1 MTNTR
6 RRFWR
11 SVPGVWVVRSL
22 AGLLLAACVASAGC
36 AGPPQAVEP
45 LLTPE
50 QQALNVES
58 FEYVWA
64 TIRDKHFDP
73 ELNGVD
79 WAAVREELLPEVEQ
93 AERMSQARAVM
104 SDLIGRLG
112 QSHFAIFPAEVY
124 KDLEVP
130 AGEGSRDGSVG
141 IELRLIEGRPLV
153 TRVEEGSPAAEA
165 GVHPGWEILRVGE
178 AETAPIIERIEQ
190 ADLGPIERQFV
201 VVRGVGRR
209 LLGQMDSTVEVAFL
223 DGDGRE
229 VELALTRAVRPDK
242 RIEFG
247 HLPAMYSRFESRE
260 IADDIGYIAFSVFF
274 DPMTVMTAF
283 GDAVRSFMDA
293 DGIIIDV
300 RGNPGGI
307 GAMAM
312 GMSGWLVDARNQYLG
327 TMKTRDTELK
337 FVLNPRV
344 ETYQGPVAI
353 LVDELSG
360 STTEIFTGGLQ
371 DLGRARIF
379 GSRTAGAVLPSAIE
393 RLPNGDGFQYAFA
406 GYVSASGKVLEGNGV
421 TPDQE
426 VVHTRKALLA
436 GRDLVM
442 EAAVEWIRGQS

>member
-1 MTNTR
+1 MR
-6 RRFWR
+6 GL
-11 SVPGVWVVRSL
+11 P
-22 AGLLLAACVASAGC
+22 GLLLAAGVVSTGC
-36 AGPPQAVEP
+36 AGSPKAVEP

-50 QQALNVES
+50 QRALNVES
-58 FEYVWA
+58 FEYVWT
-64 TIRDKHFDP
+64 TIRDRHFDP

-93 AERMSQARAVM
+93 AERMSKARAVM
-104 SDLIGRLG
+104 YDLIARLG
-112 QSHFAIFPAEVY
+112 QSHFAIFPAQVY

-130 AGEGSRDGSVG
+130 AGEGPRDGSVG

-153 TRVEEGSPAAEA
+153 IKVEERSPAAEA
-165 GVHPGWEILRVGE
+165 GVHAGWEVLRVGD

-190 ADLGPIERQFV
+190 ADLGPVERQFV
-201 VVRGVGRR
+201 VVGALGRR
-209 LLGQMDSTVEVAFL
+209 LLGEVDGTVEVAFL

-229 VELALTRAVRPDK
+229 VVLELTRVMRPGK

-247 HLPAMYSRFESRE
+247 HLPGMYSRFESRK
-260 IADDIGYIAFSVFF
+260 IADNIGYIAFSVFF
-274 DPMTVMTAF
+274 DPMTIMKAF

-312 GMSGWLVDARNQYLG
+312 GMSGWLVDSKNQYLG

-337 FVLNPRV
+337 FVVNPRV
-344 ETYQGPVAI
+344 ETYQGPVAV

-371 DLGRARIF
+371 DLGRARIL
-379 GSRTAGAVLPSAIE
+379 GSRTAGAVLPSAIV

-406 GYVSASGKVLEGNGV
+406 NYVSASGKVLEGDGV

-426 VVHTRKALLA
+426 VVHTRDALLA

-442 EAAVEWIRGQS
+442 EEAVEWIHGQE